1 MILILIKFLKLFWSN
16 RDLTYYLNLIIVLIA
31 KKKKIIW
38 NCKIKI
44 WFSLFNCDWL
54 LMFAIYWNLIKMILV
69 MSMNLRIS
77 MNFSSNY
84 AEKKEIRFRISEVDQ
99 KFFKD
104 IIQPRVSGCVLINA
118 ISLIIDGPSTYNVRT

>member
-1 MILILIKFLKLFWSN
+1 MTF
-16 RDLTYYLNLIIVLIA
+16 
-31 KKKKIIW
+31 
-38 NCKIKI
+38 
-44 WFSLFNCDWL
+44 
-54 LMFAIYWNLIKMILV
+54 V

-104 IIQPRVSGCVLINA
+104 VIQPQPRVSGCVLINA
-118 ISLIIDGPSTYNVRT
+118 ISLIIDDPSTYNVRT